1 MTDLYVEGTNFSFD
15 DIIINTIE
23 PIDIDCRY
31 IFVLSCHGAE
41 LDNERNVIL
50 NEGCYFESIGFGNRY
65 GHLAYTDAHQ
75 QKAIPL
81 HESNV
86 GNDII
91 NELSSVNINFRNDQ
105 ETNNETYYINNLS
118 TESLPNAR
126 ETINNRETFYSSLN
140 PMSFL
145 IKKSDYDGYNKDKKS
160 IEFKQSEVYMNAFGL
175 WLYKCYKF
183 KAKLNERNRNRTID
197 LDIATNRQQLKGF
210 YNRAKIHEY
219 FSNTKNRSK
228 DTLSPENKEL
238 IKNDIRSY
246 MEPDQKCT
254 WNTVIN
260 MCYDTLA
267 DLQTTIPNI
276 YNEKWHLRVL
286 CCRST
291 PRGVDSSTT
300 PFIENRDIINYVPEL
315 IDDTRNDTFVPF
327 ISNLNSIEHINDIF
341 NNLLVY
347 LNRNYDAFRCIA
359 KTNNKNVH
367 FITSHHQLLLVFQLL
382 AVIYPVIINN
392 PDEAYNQNINFR
404 KLLFRIHT
412 ITIENSQ
419 YDLFDALLTLTA
431 NRNQGSKRYSRKKI
445 SLLGNP
451 TNKRLYMEELLNKLN
466 IVINNQ
472 DGNTVGI
479 QGNLRN
485 YLNEALN
492 NGGNSEDYPNEKY
505 IIDNIIMLTKIKN
518 FMDDYNENISIIN
531 ESDDDAMALEEN
543 DENDYLAFNFDDTEQ
558 RDINDLIDNTQY
570 LGLIGDDIF
579 NNAYAQYSK
588 FIYGESNNFDSH
600 ICMYFTAAKEVN
612 EENEKI
618 EEAVFVFILDISDA
632 FTNVVSYLI
641 GLNNDSFMNSEE
653 FRGVVW
659 REDYSERILN
669 YKKGVM
675 FQENYEHPDNID
687 IKILIN
693 YFLYHGCI
701 IPLYRNGFNYID
713 LIYRDR
719 DTMTGGGPKTKIPKQ
734 RTFDPTDPPTI
745 DLDLDKLSDKNQ
757 TVEPKYKL
765 KEDIPEFQNL
775 KRVNFKKTFQR
786 DENFVGNDDVEK
798 LPEFQNLKRVKKKTF
813 QRDENFVGNDDI
825 EKLPVNPDS
834 IFPLNLIE
842 GYSKPKPVN
851 EVGSPPREAKSPL
864 QVNTPGSDVILGSK
878 LPDSDEP
885 VAIAP
890 AFNYGSPGRNPIR
903 LPGSPQRSKSD
914 SDILRRDLEINIPPL
929 KFEEE
934 QISSSKS
941 EPLFK
946 TSMSKSPS
954 VSEMEALGKLP
965 PSKSESGYLV
975 GDYLVGQD
983 VEDVEDVKDVGE
995 DVQGEDME
1003 LEGGR
1008 KKNSKKRKVKKNGKT
1023 KKKRVKKRN
1032 AKKNK

>member
-1 MTDLYVEGTNFSFD
+1 MTDLYVQGTNFSFD
-15 DIIINTIE
+15 DISINTIE
-23 PIDIDCRY
+23 PIDTDCRY

-65 GHLAYTDAHQ
+65 GHLAFTDAHQ

-91 NELSSVNINFRNDQ
+91 NKLSSVNNNFRNDQ
-105 ETNNETYYINNLS
+105 TNNETYYINNLS

-145 IKKSDYDGYNKDKKS
+145 IKKSDYDGYDKDQDS

-175 WLYKCYKF
+175 WIYKCYKF
-183 KAKLNERNRNRTID
+183 KARLNEKNRNRTID

-210 YNRAKIHEY
+210 YNIAEIHEY
-219 FSNTKNRSK
+219 FSNTTNRNI

-238 IKNDIRSY
+238 VKNDIRSY

-260 MCYDTLA
+260 MCYDTIA

-291 PRGVDSSTT
+291 PRGVDSSTI

-315 IDDTRNDTFVPF
+315 IDDTGNDTFVPF
-327 ISNLNSIEHINDIF
+327 ISNLNSIEYINDIF

-359 KTNNKNVH
+359 RTNNNNVH

-392 PDEAYNQNINFR
+392 PDEAYIQNINFR

-451 TNKRLYMEELLNKLN
+451 TNKLLYMQELLNKLN

-485 YLNEALN
+485 YLNEAVN

-505 IIDNIIMLTKIKN
+505 IIDNIIMLTKNKN
-518 FMDDYNENISIIN
+518 FMDDYNENISIID
-531 ESDDDAMALEEN
+531 ESDDDAMTIE
-543 DENDYLAFNFDDTEQ
+543 ENDYLAFNFDDTEQ

-579 NNAYAQYSK
+579 NNAYTQYNK
-588 FIYGESNNFDSH
+588 YINNESNNFDSH

-669 YKKGVM
+669 YKEKGVM
-675 FQENYEHPDNID
+675 FQENYDHTDNID

-693 YFLYHGCI
+693 YVLYHGCI

-719 DTMTGGGPKTKIPKQ
+719 DTMTGGGPKPKIPKE
-734 RTFDPTDPPTI
+734 RTFDPIDPPTI
-745 DLDLDKLSDKNQ
+745 DLDSWSDENE
-757 TVEPKYKL
+757 TDEPKYKL

-775 KRVNFKKTFQR
+775 KKFEFKDTFQPNP
-786 DENFVGNDDVEK
+786 NFVSNYNS
-798 LPEFQNLKRVKKKTF
+798 PEITN
-813 QRDENFVGNDDI
+813 I
-825 EKLPVNPDS
+825 ES
-834 IFPLNLIE
+834 IFPLRFENI
-842 GYSKPKPVN
+842 PV
-851 EVGSPPREAKSPL
+851 GTPRD
-864 QVNTPGSDVILGSK
+864 QGITQDVPGS
-878 LPDSDEP
+878 
-885 VAIAP
+885 
-890 AFNYGSPGRNPIR
+890 
-903 LPGSPQRSKSD
+903 QRSVD
-914 SDILRRDLEINIPPL
+914 SDIL
-929 KFEEE
+929 F
-934 QISSSKS
+934 
-941 EPLFK
+941 
-946 TSMSKSPS
+946 
-954 VSEMEALGKLP
+954 
-965 PSKSESGYLV
+965 
-975 GDYLVGQD
+975 
-983 VEDVEDVKDVGE
+983 
-995 DVQGEDME
+995 
-1003 LEGGR
+1003 
-1008 KKNSKKRKVKKNGKT
+1008 
-1023 KKKRVKKRN
+1023 
-1032 AKKNK
+1032 